1 MLPPV
6 TLYTNNNDIKYALFE
21 VNEVI
26 SDEIRNNGCWNY
38 PALEISDKVLASAP
52 SGSRVI
58 DVGAGL
64 GSFSIPLAIKYE
76 NKHIF
81 SSFEPIHP
89 LFLQLCTNTL
99 LNNLS
104 NIKTY
109 NVALSNFNDV
119 VDAPILEVD
128 KCGNHGSY
136 SFINDINK
144 LRNMAPSQITDV
156 YEFRSLDSY
165 RFANVGLIKIS
176 APGME
181 LDVLNGANDTVSNN
195 NHPPIIF
202 EAWSNDWYKY
212 QKEAILEFFKK
223 HAYEHYCFMGEHI
236 MAFKTYSQ
244 WNDWVNGSAADKLP
258 AQENKVSDTSKPIG
272 SSFKISEQ
280 HHDTKV
286 VLQHQTVLR

>member
-26 SDEIRNNGCWNY
+26 SDEIRKNGCWNY
-38 PALEISDKVLASAP
+38 PALEIADKVLASAP

-64 GSFSIPLAIKYE
+64 GSFSIPLAIKYA

-128 KCGNHGSY
+128 TCGNHGSY
-136 SFINDINK
+136 SFNMDINK
-144 LRNMAPSQITDV
+144 LRNMSPSLITDV

-165 RFANVGLIKIS
+165 RFANVGLIKLS

-195 NHPPIIF
+195 NHPPIVF